1 MYTIDTTTFFHF
13 IASLLGLARGA
24 LLLDSNAFRS
34 VPNTGGANLITL
46 LILFL
51 AGVSETLGQSAVLFA
66 NKVTPRRFVISLALS
81 GAIFIFG
88 VLVSIITIWLIGTFI
103 FHADQPITSIMRE
116 VSLGYAP
123 LLFGFFVLL
132 PYMGTLVEHVL
143 EVWSLLAIIVAVIV
157 TLHLHFWQALVC
169 TLVGWVIVQVAKYF
183 LGKLVLARQYRMMG
197 ESRVVRTHDF
207 IKMLNEEITGGPPGE
222 AR

>member
-1 MYTIDTTTFFHF
+1 
-13 IASLLGLARGA
+13 
-24 LLLDSNAFRS
+24 
-34 VPNTGGANLITL
+34 
-46 LILFL
+46 
-51 AGVSETLGQSAVLFA
+51 
-66 NKVTPRRFVISLALS
+66 
-81 GAIFIFG
+81 
-88 VLVSIITIWLIGTFI
+88 
-103 FHADQPITSIMRE
+103 
-116 VSLGYAP
+116 
-123 LLFGFFVLL
+123 
-132 PYMGTLVEHVL
+132 VL

>member
-13 IASLLGLARGA
+13 ITSLLGLVRGA
-24 LLLDSNAFRS
+24 LLLDPDAFRS
-34 VPNTGGANLITL
+34 IPNTGGANLLTL
-46 LILFL
+46 MILFL

-66 NKVTPRRFVISLALS
+66 NKVTPRRFAMSLGLS
-81 GAIFIFG
+81 GATFIFG
-88 VLVSIITIWLIGTFI
+88 VLISISTIWLIGTFI
-103 FHADQPITSIMRE
+103 FHADQPIISIMRE

-123 LLFGFFVLL
+123 FLFGFFILL
-132 PYMGTLVEHVL
+132 PYMGSFLEHVL

-169 TLVGWVIVQVAKYF
+169 TLVGWIIVQAVKYF
-183 LGKLVLARQYRMMG
+183 LGRLFLARQYRLTG
-197 ESRVVRTHDF
+197 VSRLVRTQEF

>member
-1 MYTIDTTTFFHF
+1 M
-13 IASLLGLARGA
+13 
-24 LLLDSNAFRS
+24 LDPDAFRS
-34 VPNTGGANLITL
+34 IPNTGGANLLTL
-46 LILFL
+46 MILFL

-66 NKVTPRRFVISLALS
+66 NKVTPRRFAMSLGLS
-81 GAIFIFG
+81 GATFIFG
-88 VLVSIITIWLIGTFI
+88 VLISISTIWLIGTFI
-103 FHADQPITSIMRE
+103 FHADQPIISIMRE

-123 LLFGFFVLL
+123 FLFGFFILL
-132 PYMGTLVEHVL
+132 PYMGSFLEHVL

-169 TLVGWVIVQVAKYF
+169 TLVGWIIVQAVKYF
-183 LGKLVLARQYRMMG
+183 LGRLFLARQYRLTG
-197 ESRVVRTHDF
+197 VSRLVRTQEF

>member
-13 IASLLGLARGA
+13 IASLLGLAGGA
-24 LLLDSNAFRS
+24 LTLDPNAFRS
-34 VPNTGGANLITL
+34 VPNTGGATL
-46 LILFL
+46 LTLMILFL

-66 NKVTPRRFVISLALS
+66 NKVTPRRFVMSLGLS
-81 GAIFIFG
+81 GAVFIFG
-88 VLVSIITIWLIGTFI
+88 VLISICTIWLIGTFI
-103 FHADQPITSIMRE
+103 FHADQPIIGIMRE

-132 PYMGTLVEHVL
+132 PYMGTFVEHVL
-143 EVWSLLAIIVAVIV
+143 EIWSLLAIIVAVIV

-169 TLVGWVIVQVAKYF
+169 TLLGWVIVQAAKYF
-183 LGKLVLARQYRMMG
+183 LGRLVLIRQYRMTG
-197 ESRVVRTHDF
+197 VSRVVRTHEF